1 VRQRYTPPRIDTRQV
16 LTIAAAAKELRIS
29 RQALWQAI
37 GKGRLTTVDIGGVI
51 FVTKE
56 RGSKGGRRRN
66 E

>member
-1 VRQRYTPPRIDTRQV
+1 VRQPYTPPRIDTRQV
-16 LTIAAAAKELRIS
+16 LTIAAAAKQLRIS

-37 GKGRLTTVDIGGVI
+37 AKGWLTTVDIDGVI

-56 RGSKGGRRRN
+56 RGNKGGQRRN

>member
-1 VRQRYTPPRIDTRQV
+1 
-16 LTIAAAAKELRIS
+16 LTIAAAAKQLRIS

-37 GKGRLTTVDIGGVI
+37 AQGRLTTVNIDGVI

-56 RGSKGGRRRN
+56 RGSKGGRWRN